1 MVNGMSGE
9 RRLTAGERVTIEIDG
24 RQVEGVFVR
33 FADQRHRVN
42 AKGAAPAG
50 ELQPGGV
57 GWVRRSDSGEVEPF
71 AYHLITRA

>member
-1 MVNGMSGE
+1 MFDGMSRE
-9 RRLTAGERVTIEIDG
+9 RRLTPGARVTVEIDG
-24 RQVEGVFVR
+24 RQVAGVFVR

-42 AKGAAPAG
+42 AKGAAADG